1 VKNFLI
7 LLLFFYTTE
16 TYAQS
21 PIAFNISCFVNS
33 SAVASTSSLGNYSP
47 IMREGAIFSYNQ
59 SRISYGSDE
68 EFFNRLHQ
76 AENGRYNHPLGRYYG
91 QSAQPY
97 QERRFKGD
105 YKDMQKW
112 MEEEK
117 KRLKQ

>member
-1 VKNFLI
+1 MKNFLI
-7 LLLFFYTTE
+7 LLLFFYTIE
-16 TYAQS
+16 IYAQS

-33 SAVASTSSLGNYSP
+33 SAVASTSFGGYSP

-68 EFFNRLHQ
+68 QFFNRLHQ
-76 AENGRYNHPLGRYYG
+76 AENGRHNNPLGRYYG
-91 QSAQPY
+91 QSIQSY

>member
-1 VKNFLI
+1 MKNFLI

-16 TYAQS
+16 SYAQS

-33 SAVASTSSLGNYSP
+33 SAVASTSLGGYSS

-68 EFFNRLHQ
+68 QFFKNLHET
-76 AENGRYNHPLGRYYG
+76 ENGKHNHALGRYYG
-91 QSAQPY
+91 QSIQVH

-105 YKDMQKW
+105 YKDMQNW
-112 MEEEK
+112 IEEEK